1 MTDTTTPQQ
10 TPGPEA
16 GAAEERRG
24 SARGERLRETLR
36 NILGQRSAQVG
47 LIILT
52 FLIST
57 AVFADFIAPYDPLD
71 PLNGPGEP
79 GRRAPP
85 CVHAFYGLPESIGP
99 FPFLGAWGCPETEME
114 TYLGTDNNS
123 RDLFS
128 RVIHGGRLSIP
139 IGPIVVGVAIVIGM
153 LFGAVGGYV
162 GGLTDNILM
171 RIMDIVLSFPALIL
185 AIAIVTALRALEL
198 EQTRGTALEIIWPV
212 TAVVIV
218 SIPLYARLT
227 RSAVLSTRENDYVTA
242 SRALGESNAGILR
255 RRVLPNSITPLI
267 VAGTLGIATA
277 VLEVAALSFLG
288 LGLGEPW
295 PEWGAMIGRDF
306 NSIFSRPL
314 LVLAPAFM
322 LTILVLGFNL
332 LGDGIRDA
340 LDPRLN
346 R

>member
-1 MTDTTTPQQ
+1 MSDVTNPI
-10 TPGPEA
+10 PPEA
-16 GAAEERRG
+16 AVPKSSAG
-24 SARGERLRETLR
+24 SARGERLRETSR
-36 NILGQRSAQVG
+36 NVLSQRSAQVG
-47 LIILT
+47 LVILV
-52 FLIST
+52 FLIFS
-57 AVFADFIAPYDPLD
+57 AVFAPLIAPYDPND

-79 GRRAPP
+79 GRRAAP

-99 FPFLGAWGCPETEME
+99 VPFLGAWGCPEDQME

-128 RVIHGGRLSIP
+128 RVVYGGRLSIP
-139 IGPIVVGVAIVIGM
+139 IGPVVVSIAIVIGA
-153 LFGAVGGYV
+153 LFGAIGGFA
-162 GGLTDNILM
+162 GGMSDNVLM
-171 RIMDIVLSFPALIL
+171 RIMDIVLSSPALIL
-185 AIAIVTALRALEL
+185 AIAIVTALRATEWRLPEVYDL
-198 EQTRGTALEIIWPV
+198 VWAV
-212 TAVVIV
+212 MAVVIV

-227 RSAVLSTRENDYVTA
+227 RSAVISTRENEYVTA
-242 SRALGESNAGILR
+242 SRALGESGSGILR
-255 RRVLPNSITPLI
+255 RRVIPNSITPLI

-295 PEWGAMIGRDF
+295 AEWGAMIGRDF
-306 NSIFSRPL
+306 NSMFSAPL

-322 LTILVLGFNL
+322 LTLLVLGFNL
-332 LGDGIRDA
+332 LGDGLRDA